1 MKKLLMLA
9 VTGVVGLTQ
18 AGEEWSGS
26 DLTIY
31 GSRDPDE
38 TYVKLMDDEVLS
50 ASNLYVGNTNGSAAL
65 VANDST
71 LTLSGTL
78 CIGYERS
85 PGYKAMTAAVT
96 LTNSTVTCASVR
108 LGDGMTS
115 STAGSTRME
124 LGPGSVV
131 NTKNVNK
138 YCNPTPWIFFTGGRF
153 DFSAKTS
160 GYLFTQ
166 QGWTWGGSWP
176 NTGTV
181 LKSVDAPIDLTVEG
195 TCKLTEGWA
204 SRSLTLEGNGGFV
217 KRGSGTL
224 LWGWYTTGSND
235 GYVQGNAT
243 YTGDTVIKAGGI
255 RLATPSTATKAQ
267 IRYSVPPASPLKIE
281 EGAFFDF
288 AGNNAAWVSVSGAGM
303 ITNSEATAA
312 TLTLGL
318 GNGDCALATAAVGG
332 PIKVVKGGTGT
343 LTVSTAGTLAE
354 LVVSNGVT
362 KLMAGTTLGAAT
374 VKVLRGATLDIRGA
388 TLVCPDL
395 VVEKGGNFYV
405 DGTTHFDED
414 LVADE
419 AMTIFGGRYAS
430 AGTFRKLGTGA
441 VTMYAPCERPNGR
454 FEIAEGSV
462 KAMATAVFPGRYY
475 RVNYFKDVGRNTA
488 DGVGFAEFS
497 LYGVAGGRIN
507 QGTYTYNKIT
517 NPSKPYSDV
526 DGIDDATVL
535 AEREVNWW
543 GKGNDYYI
551 NGAAKPQNAFD
562 GDLST
567 TTLNTWY
574 WDGSNTLVF
583 RVPDDTPPAVG
594 FTFTTSAS
602 PLRRPTQWKLW
613 GSENGKD
620 WVMLANN
627 ITNTGDAAVWTYLT
641 NSTPDTAK
649 TEYNGGFPYFLND
662 VAIAADYAPF
672 GMSTVVAVAKDATLD
687 FEKETMTLSRLEV
700 DCTAGSGSITRF
712 TPAADGA
719 LYLVNVPAGQEL
731 VGYEP
736 PIAIGAIGDDA
747 NFRTWKVYVGGVERN
762 DLRVRWR
769 NGKLTI
775 LAKGLYLFVR

>member
-1 MKKLLMLA
+1 MKAKTA
-9 VTGVVGLTQ
+9 VWLTIG
-18 AGEEWSGS
+18 AFAVAIDAVANEEWSGNN
-26 DLTIY
+26 LTIH
-31 GSRDPDE
+31 GSRNPDE
-38 TYVKLMDDEVLS
+38 TYVKRMEGEALS

-78 CIGYERS
+78 CIGYERD
-85 PGYKAMTAAVT
+85 PGYTAMTAAVA
-96 LTNSTVTCASVR
+96 LTNSTVTCESVR

-115 STAGSTRME
+115 STAGSTRLE

-138 YCNPTPWIFFTGGRF
+138 YCRPTPWIFFTGGRL

-166 QGWTWGGSWP
+166 QGWTWVYNTWP

-181 LKSVDAPIDLTVEG
+181 LKSVDAPIDFTVEG

-235 GYVQGNAT
+235 GYVKGDAT

-288 AGNNAAWVSVSGAGM
+288 AGNDAAWVSVSGAGTL
-303 ITNSEATAA
+303 TNSASTAA

-332 PIKVVKGGTGT
+332 PIKVVKGGVGT
-343 LTVSTAGTLAE
+343 LTFSSSATLVG
-354 LVVSNGVT
+354 LVASNGVT
-362 KLMAGTTLGAAT
+362 KLTAGTTLEAAS
-374 VKVLRGATLDIRGA
+374 VKVRRGATLDVRGA
-388 TLVCPDL
+388 TLVCSDL
-395 VVEKGGNFYV
+395 VVEKGGSFYA
-405 DGTTHFDED
+405 DGTSHFDED

-419 AMTIFGGRYAS
+419 AMTVFGGRYAS
-430 AGTFRKLGTGA
+430 SGTLRKLGAGT

-454 FEIAEGSV
+454 FEIVAGSV
-462 KAMATAVFPGRYY
+462 KAMATATYPGRYY
-475 RVNYFKDVGRNTA
+475 RINYFRDVGLKTS

-507 QGTYTYNKIT
+507 QGVYTYNKIT
-517 NPSKPYSDV
+517 DATKPFGDV

-543 GKGNDYYI
+543 GKGNSYYI
-551 NGAAKPQNAFD
+551 NGAVKPLNAFD

-567 TTLNTWY
+567 DVLNTWY
-574 WDGSNTLVF
+574 WDASNTLVF
-583 RVPDDTPPAVG
+583 RLPDDTPPAVG
-594 FTFTTSAS
+594 FTFTSPAS

-613 GSENGKD
+613 GSENGTD

-627 ITNTGDAAVWTYLT
+627 ITNTGDAAAWTYLT

-649 TEYNGGFPYFLND
+649 TEYNGGFPYLLND
-662 VAIAADYAPF
+662 VAIPADYAPF
-672 GMSTVVAVAKDATLD
+672 GTSTVVTVAKDATLD
-687 FEKETMTLSRLEV
+687 LERATMTLSRLEV

-712 TPAADGA
+712 TPAVDGA
-719 LYLVNVPAGQEL
+719 LYLVNVSAG
-731 VGYEP
+731 
-736 PIAIGAIGDDA
+736 
-747 NFRTWKVYVGGVERN
+747 
-762 DLRVRWR
+762 
-769 NGKLTI
+769 
-775 LAKGLYLFVR
+775 

>member
-1 MKKLLMLA
+1 MKSLVAMSALA
-9 VTGVVGLTQ
+9 VAFGAV
-18 AGEEWSGS
+18 ANEEWSGS
-26 DLTIY
+26 NLTIY

-38 TYVKLMDDEVLS
+38 TYVKLMEDEILS
-50 ASNLYVGNTNGSAAL
+50 ATNLYVGNTNGSAAL

-71 LTLSGTL
+71 LTLSGVL
-78 CIGYERS
+78 CIGYERA
-85 PGYKAMTAAVT
+85 PGYKAMTAGVT
-96 LTNSTVTCASVR
+96 LTNTEVTCASVR

-115 STAGSTRME
+115 ATAGSTRLE

-181 LKSVDAPIDLTVEG
+181 LKSVDAPIDLTVVG

-217 KRGSGTL
+217 KRGAGTL

-235 GYVQGNAT
+235 GYVGGNAT

-267 IRYSVPPASPLKIE
+267 IRYSIPPASPLKIE

-288 AGNNAAWVSVSGAGM
+288 DGNDAAWVSVSGAGM
-303 ITNSEATAA
+303 LTNSAETAA

-318 GNGDCALATAAVGG
+318 GNGDCALGTAAVGG

-343 LTVSTAGTLAE
+343 LTVSTSPTLVG
-354 LVVSNGVT
+354 LVASNGVT
-362 KLMAGTTLGAAT
+362 KLTAGMTLEAAS

-395 VVEKGGNFYV
+395 VVEKGGNFYA
-405 DGTTHFDED
+405 DGSSRFDEN

-430 AGTFRKLGTGA
+430 GGTFRKLGTGT

-454 FEIAEGSV
+454 FEVAAGSV
-462 KAMATAVFPGRYY
+462 KAMATATYPGRYY
-475 RVNYFKDVGRNTA
+475 RINYFRDVGRNTG

-497 LYGVAGGRIN
+497 LYGVTGGRIN

-517 NPSKPYSDV
+517 NKTKPYGDV

-543 GKGNDYYI
+543 GKGDGYYI
-551 NGAAKPQNAFD
+551 NATANPVNAFD

-574 WDGSNTLVF
+574 WDASNTLVF

-594 FTFTTSAS
+594 FTFTTSSS
-602 PLRRPTQWKLW
+602 PIRRPTQWKLW

-662 VAIAADYAPF
+662 LAIPADYAPF
-672 GMSTVVAVAKDATLD
+672 GTSTVVTVAKDATLD
-687 FEKETMTLSRLEV
+687 LEKATMTLSRLEV

-712 TPAADGA
+712 TPAANGA
-719 LYLVNVPAGQEL
+719 LYLVNVPANADLGNYVVPL
-731 VGYEP
+731 SVGEV
-736 PIAIGAIGDDA
+736 GETSGFKTWRVFVNGVVDDA
-747 NFRTWKVYVGGVERN
+747 C
-762 DLRVRWR
+762 RVAWR
-769 NGKLTI
+769 NGRLMV
-775 LAKGLYLFVR
+775 LAKGLTVLIR

>member
-9 VTGVVGLTQ
+9 VMGVVGLTQ
-18 AGEEWSGS
+18 AGEEWLGG

-71 LTLSGTL
+71 LTLSGKL

-85 PGYKAMTAAVT
+85 PGYEDMTAAVA
-96 LTNSTVTCASVR
+96 LTNTTVTCESVR

-115 STAGSTRME
+115 TTEGSTRME

-131 NTKNVNK
+131 STKNVKK
-138 YCNPTPWIFFTGGRF
+138 YCRPTPWIFFTGGRL

-160 GYLFTQ
+160 DYLFTQ
-166 QGWTWGGSWP
+166 QAWTWGGDWP
-176 NTGTV
+176 NSGTV

-204 SRSLTLEGNGGFV
+204 NRSLTLEGNGGFV

-288 AGNNAAWVSVSGAGM
+288 AGNDAAWVSVSGAGM

-362 KLMAGTTLGAAT
+362 KLTAGTTLGAAT

-441 VTMYAPCERPNGR
+441 VTIYAPCERPNGR

-462 KAMATAVFPGRYY
+462 KAMATATYPGRYY
-475 RVNYFKDVGRNTA
+475 RVNYYANVGKDTRA
-488 DGVGFAEFS
+488 GVGMSEFS
-497 LYGVAGGRIN
+497 LYGVGGYRIN

-517 NPSKPYSDV
+517 DPSKPHGDV

-543 GKGNDYYI
+543 GKGDSYYVSEGL
-551 NGAAKPQNAFD
+551 NPPNVFD
-562 GDLST
+562 GDVGT
-567 TTLNTWY
+567 EVINWYY
-574 WDGSNTLVF
+574 WDASNTLVF
-583 RVPDDTPPAVG
+583 RVPDGTPAAVG
-594 FTFTTSAS
+594 FTFTTPWLPS
-602 PLRRPTQWKLW
+602 RRPTQWKLW

-662 VAIAADYAPF
+662 VAIPADYAPF

-687 FEKETMTLSRLEV
+687 FEKDTMTLSRLEV

-719 LYLVNVPAGQEL
+719 LYLVNVPSNLDLLGCDL
-731 VGYEP
+731 PITVGE
-736 PIAIGAIGDDA
+736 IGSAS
-747 NFRTWKVYVGGVERN
+747 NFLTWKVFVDGREDVG
-762 DLRVRWR
+762 LRVRWIG
-769 NGKLTI
+769 GKLRLTGR
-775 LAKGLYLFVR
+775 GLMLLMR